1 MSSPREDSIRL
12 PQTSLVFD
20 FATTNETGSHTYE
33 VEELVEVI
41 RLHLENMVVNSET
54 AFYTGLV
61 DVDSGLPAG
70 DGLVVY
76 QNGNVLTGRFTNTIR
91 NGTECKAVIKGG
103 GNIQGDLQNGRFS
116 GLGSMIKGEHQYE
129 GSFHNNQVHGSGKL
143 TTESYEYKGEFD
155 RGKRSG
161 LGEVRIANKKYIGQF
176 QDDQPHGPGRL
187 ATDQP
192 NGKIEVLQGNFV
204 KGVPNGEGKLVD
216 SHGAHWFVSYD
227 EGHRIEKIPM
237 HEKQIRDL
245 KREVETLTEKLEER
259 GPQER
264 CTICHVATADMAIPA
279 CGHVV
284 MCTPCESRLMPKRCP
299 ICRRNYREAIKLIYS

>member
-20 FATTNETGSHTYE
+20 FPATNESSSNTFE

-41 RLHLENMVVNSET
+41 RTHLQNMVVNT
-54 AFYTGLV
+54 DAAFYTGLV
-61 DVDSGLPAG
+61 AVDSGLPSG
-70 DGLVVY
+70 RGLVIY
-76 QNGNVLTGRFTNTIR
+76 PNGNLLTGSFTSSVR
-91 NGTECKAVIKGG
+91 DGSECKAIIKEGG
-103 GNIQGDLQNGRFS
+103 TIQGDLQNGRFS
-116 GLGSMIKGEHQYE
+116 GLGEMTKGENQYE

-192 NGKIEVLQGNFV
+192 NGKIEILHGNFV

-216 SHGAHWFVSYD
+216 SHGNQWFVNYD
-227 EGHRIEKIPM
+227 DGHRLEKIPM

-245 KREVETLTEKLEER
+245 KHEVDCLNTRLEER

-264 CTICHVATADMAIPA
+264 CAICHVSAADVAIPA
-279 CGHVV
+279 CGHVT
-284 MCTPCESRLMPKRCP
+284 MCQSCESRLMPKRCP
-299 ICRRNYREAIKLIYS
+299 ICRRTYREALRLIYS